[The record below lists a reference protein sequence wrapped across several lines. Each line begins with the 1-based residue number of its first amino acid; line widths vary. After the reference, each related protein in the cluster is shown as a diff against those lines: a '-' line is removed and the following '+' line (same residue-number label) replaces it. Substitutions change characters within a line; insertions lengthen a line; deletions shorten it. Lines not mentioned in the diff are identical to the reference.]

1 MSDIQTIQEILDIY
15 KKVLGQQINKENTT
29 LFFGNSVPVEVKNS
43 IKDLLS
49 VLDIKEYEKYLK
61 MPAVVGKNKTAS
73 LNFIKERVWEKLQ
86 GWKEKILTEAGK
98 EVLLK
103 AIVQAISTFAM
114 SYFKL
119 SDDLHN

>member
-61 MPAVVGKNKTAS
+61 MPAVVGKNKTTS

-86 GWKEKILTEAGK
+86 GWKEKILTQAGK